1 MLCFEVLHP
10 FMFIFETENRI
21 KLFSH
26 DIGQINNLISFLFK
40 EPISSWILYA
50 TRKEQTQV

>member
-21 KLFSH
+21 KLFSR
-26 DIGQINNLISFLFK
+26 DIGQINHLISFSFK